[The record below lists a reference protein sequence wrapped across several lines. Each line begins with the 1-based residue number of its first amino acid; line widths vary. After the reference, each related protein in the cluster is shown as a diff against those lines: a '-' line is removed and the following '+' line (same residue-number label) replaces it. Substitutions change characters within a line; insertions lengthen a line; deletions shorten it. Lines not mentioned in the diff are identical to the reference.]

1 LGVSA
6 LDTLPCRPA
15 EHRGRADG
23 TAPDGRAG
31 MAGARA
37 GGDFGW
43 RLYDCRYSSHEGTDD
58 LDPLAFLAEHST
70 ALWGAVSGAVSG
82 IGMFLLSFRKVSAS
96 VEHARMK
103 MAADAAKVEI
113 GERAAFRAS
122 LMNELA
128 GLRAQIKACEADK
141 NQLRERLYNAE
152 AEILVLKASNEI
164 MEKWVAFFRDGI
176 SPQASSLALVTR
188 REVRP

>member
-1 LGVSA
+1 
-6 LDTLPCRPA
+6 
-15 EHRGRADG
+15 
-23 TAPDGRAG
+23 
-31 MAGARA
+31 
-37 GGDFGW
+37 
-43 RLYDCRYSSHEGTDD
+43 

-70 ALWGAVSGAVSG
+70 ALWSAASGAVSG
-82 IGMFLLSFRKVSAS
+82 IGLFLISFWKVSAS

-103 MAADAAKVEI
+103 MAAEAAKVEI
-113 GERAAFRAS
+113 AERAAFRAS

-164 MEKWVAFFRDGI
+164 MEKWVAFFRDGL
-176 SPQASSLALVTR
+176 SPQASSLASVTR
-188 REVRP
+188 REVRL